1 MKFPYNDVRNWLSSI
16 GRDVCAAGAMAAII
30 AGMVLP
36 PQMAV
41 AQTSQDQQTQ
51 SQSGQQQQPE
61 VPEAGGPAG
70 DTGPMAIPKKTE
82 APPPP
87 PPPRPKT
94 NPDQP
99 SYSISVDVP
108 LVNIDV
114 SVNTKDGGFVPG
126 LHKENFRIFEDG
138 VEQKVS
144 NFSQTEAPITAVLL
158 VEFANSYRTYAFMY
172 DALMASYNF
181 AANLKKDD
189 WVAVTEFDMKPH
201 ILVDFTQDRR
211 QIYAALNT
219 LRIPG
224 FSEINLFDALY
235 DTLDRLDRVEGR
247 KEIVLVAQGRD
258 TFSKITYDTILK
270 KVKATPNVTIYPI
283 STGQAYLIWAEANGM
298 GQMRQMD
305 YLQADNQMNTF
316 AKLTGGQW
324 YHPRFEGELP
334 DIFRDIAA
342 RVRNQYTL
350 SYHPTNHKQDGT
362 YRKIKVELV
371 AGDGSG
377 KPLIVKNEKGKE
389 LKTVLTYREGYTAKH
404 QVE

>member
-1 MKFPYNDVRNWLSSI
+1 MKLPYKDLKNWLSSI
-16 GRDVCAAGAMAAII
+16 GKTACTGGVTGILI
-30 AGMVLP
+30 AGLVLP
-36 PQMAV
+36 PQLAL
-41 AQTSQDQQTQ
+41 AQ
-51 SQSGQQQQPE
+51 SQSGQQQQQKPE
-61 VPEAGGPAG
+61 VPEAGGPGG
-70 DTGPMAIPKKTE
+70 DIGPMAVPKKTE

-87 PPPRPKT
+87 PPPKPKA
-94 NPDQP
+94 NPDSP
-99 SYSISVDVP
+99 SYSIAVDVP

-114 SVNTKDGGFVPG
+114 SANTKDGGFIPG
-126 LHKENFRIFEDG
+126 LKKENFRILEDG
-138 VEQKVS
+138 VEQQVT

-158 VEFANSYRTYAFMY
+158 VEFANGSYAFMY

-189 WVAVTEFDMKPH
+189 WVAITEFDMKPH
-201 ILVDFTQDRR
+201 ILTDFTQDKRA
-211 QIYAALNT
+211 IYGALNT

-224 FSEINLFDALY
+224 FSETNVFDALY

-247 KEIVLVAQGRD
+247 KEIVLVASGRD
-258 TFSKITYDTILK
+258 TFSKITFDQILK
-270 KVKATPNVTIYPI
+270 KVKATPNVTIFPI
-283 STGQAYLIWAEANGM
+283 STGQAFLIWAEANRLM
-298 GQMRQMD
+298 GPIRQLD
-305 YLQADNQMNTF
+305 YLQADNEMNTY

-334 DIFRDIAA
+334 EIFRDIAA

-350 SYHPTNHKQDGT
+350 SYHPTNRKQDGS
-362 YRKIKVELV
+362 YRKVKVELV

-389 LKTVLTYREGYTAKH
+389 LKTVLAYREGYTAKH

>member
-1 MKFPYNDVRNWLSSI
+1 MTFPYKHLKNWLSSI
-16 GRDVCAAGAMAAII
+16 GRDACAAGITATVI

-36 PQMAV
+36 PQA
-41 AQTSQDQQTQ
+41 ALAHQSSQPQTQ
-51 SQSGQQQQPE
+51 SGQQQPE
-61 VPEAGGPAG
+61 VPEAGGPTG

-87 PPPRPKT
+87 PPPKPKT
-94 NPDQP
+94 NPDSP

-114 SVNTKDGGFVPG
+114 SANTKDGGFIPG
-126 LHKENFRIFEDG
+126 LKKDNFRIYEDG
-138 VEQKVS
+138 VEQQIT

-158 VEFANSYRTYAFMY
+158 VEFANSNRTYMFMY

-189 WVAVTEFDMKPH
+189 WVAVTEFDMRPH

-211 QIYAALNT
+211 AIYGALNT

-224 FSEINLFDALY
+224 FSETNVFDALY
-235 DTLDRLDRVEGR
+235 DTLDRLDRIEGR
-247 KEIVLVAQGRD
+247 KEIVLVASGRD
-258 TFSKITYDTILK
+258 TFSKINYDQILK
-270 KVKATPNVTIYPI
+270 KVKATPNVTIFPI
-283 STGQAYLIWAEANGM
+283 STGQAYLIWAEANGGM
-298 GQMRQMD
+298 GPIRELD
-305 YLQADNQMNTF
+305 YLQADNEMNTF

-334 DIFRDIAA
+334 EIFRDVAA
-342 RVRNQYTL
+342 RVRNQYTI
-350 SYHPTNHKQDGT
+350 SYHPTNRKQDGS
-362 YRKIKVELV
+362 YRKVRVELV

-377 KPLIVKNEKGKE
+377 KPLTVKNEKGKE
-389 LKTVLTYREGYTAKH
+389 LKTALAYREGYTAKH

>member
-1 MKFPYNDVRNWLSSI
+1 MKLPYKHLKNRLSSI
-16 GRDVCAAGAMAAII
+16 TQEACAASAMAVVI
-30 AGMVLP
+30 AGLVLP
-36 PQMAV
+36 PQV
-41 AQTSQDQQTQ
+41 AFAQ
-51 SQSGQQQQPE
+51 SSPQAQSGQQQQPE
-61 VPEAGGPAG
+61 VPEAGGPGG
-70 DTGPMAIPKKTE
+70 DTGSIALPKKTE

-94 NPDQP
+94 PAEGSP
-99 SYSISVDVP
+99 SYSITVDVP
-108 LVNIDV
+108 LVSIDV
-114 SVNTKDGGFVPG
+114 SANTKDGGFIPG
-126 LHKENFRIFEDG
+126 LKKENFRIFEDG
-138 VEQKVS
+138 QEQQIT
-144 NFSQTEAPITAVLL
+144 NFAQTEAPITAVLL

-189 WVAVTEFDMKPH
+189 WVAVTEFDMRPH

-211 QIYAALNT
+211 AIYGALNQM
-219 LRIPG
+219 RIPG
-224 FSEINLFDALY
+224 FSEINLWDALY

-258 TFSKITYDTILK
+258 TFSKINYDQILK
-270 KVKATPNVTIYPI
+270 KVKATPNVTIFPI

-298 GQMRQMD
+298 GSLRQLD
-305 YLQADNQMNTF
+305 YLQADNAMNTF

-350 SYHPTNHKQDGT
+350 SYHPTNRKQDGS

>member
-1 MKFPYNDVRNWLSSI
+1 MTLPYKHLKKWLSSI
-16 GRDVCAAGAMAAII
+16 CFDVCAAGVTATLI
-30 AGMVLP
+30 AGLVLP
-36 PQMAV
+36 TSIAL
-41 AQTSQDQQTQ
+41 AQSSQTQTQTQ
-51 SQSGQQQQPE
+51 SGQQQQQPE
-61 VPEAGGPAG
+61 VPEAGGPTG
-70 DTGPMAIPKKTE
+70 DTGPMAIPKKSE

-94 NPDQP
+94 PEGP

-114 SVNTKDGGFVPG
+114 SANTKDGGFIPG
-126 LHKENFRIFEDG
+126 LKKDNFKIYEDG
-138 VEQKVS
+138 VEQQIT
-144 NFSQTEAPITAVLL
+144 NFAQTEAPITAVLL
-158 VEFANSYRTYAFMY
+158 VEFADSWVTYSFMY
-172 DALMASYNF
+172 DALMASYYF

-189 WVAVTEFDMKPH
+189 WVAVTEFDMRPH

-211 QIYAALNT
+211 AIYGALNT
-219 LRIPG
+219 LRVPG
-224 FSEINLFDALY
+224 FHETNVFDALY

-247 KEIVLVAQGRD
+247 KEIVLVASGRD
-258 TFSKITYDTILK
+258 TFSRITYDTILK
-270 KVKATPNVTIYPI
+270 KVKATPNVTIFPI
-283 STGQAYLIWAEANGM
+283 STGQAFLVWAEANGM
-298 GQMRQMD
+298 GMSRQMD
-305 YLQADNQMNTF
+305 YLQADNEMNTF

-324 YHPRFEGELP
+324 YHPRFEGEFP

-350 SYHPTNHKQDGT
+350 SYHPTNRKQDGS
-362 YRKIKVELV
+362 YRKVKVELI
-371 AGDGSG
+371 AADGSN

>member
-1 MKFPYNDVRNWLSSI
+1 MTFPYKDLKKWLSSLVQE
-16 GRDVCAAGAMAAII
+16 VCAAGVTAAII
-30 AGMVLP
+30 GGLVLP
-36 PQMAV
+36 PQAAMA
-41 AQTSQDQQTQ
+41 QSSSSQA
-51 SQSGQQQQPE
+51 QSGQQQQQPE

-82 APPPP
+82 TPPPP

-94 NPDQP
+94 PEGP
-99 SYSISVDVP
+99 SYSITVDVP

-114 SVNTKDGGFVPG
+114 SANTKDGGFIPG
-126 LHKENFRIFEDG
+126 LKKENFRLYEDG
-138 VEQKVS
+138 VEQQIT

-158 VEFANSYRTYAFMY
+158 VEFANTNYSFMY

-211 QIYAALNT
+211 AIYGALNT

-224 FSEINLFDALY
+224 FSEVNTFDALY
-235 DTLDRLDRVEGR
+235 DTLDRLDRIEGR
-247 KEIVLVAQGRD
+247 KEVILVGSGLD
-258 TFSKITYDTILK
+258 TFSKINFDTILK
-270 KVKATPNVTIYPI
+270 KVKATPNVTIFPI
-283 STGQAYLIWAEANGM
+283 STGQAFLIWADAHGM
-298 GQMRQMD
+298 SSMRQMD
-305 YLQADNQMNTF
+305 FLQADNEMNTF

-350 SYHPTNHKQDGT
+350 SYHPTNRKQDGS
-362 YRKIKVELV
+362 YRKVKVELV
-371 AGDGSG
+371 GPEG
-377 KPLIVKNEKGKE
+377 KPLTVKNEKGKE
-389 LKTVLTYREGYTAKH
+389 LKTVLAYREGYTAKH

>member
-1 MKFPYNDVRNWLSSI
+1 MTLPYKPLKKWLSSVA
-16 GRDVCAAGAMAAII
+16 RDACAASTTALVI
-30 AGMVLP
+30 AGLVLP
-36 PQMAV
+36 PHLAL
-41 AQTSQDQQTQ
+41 AQASQSQ
-51 SQSGQQQQPE
+51 SQSGQQPQPE
-61 VPEAGGPAG
+61 VPEAGGPTG
-70 DTGPMAIPKKTE
+70 DTGPMAIPKKSETP
-82 APPPP
+82 PPPP

-94 NPDQP
+94 NPDTP

-114 SVNTKDGGFVPG
+114 SANTKDGGFIPG
-126 LHKENFRIFEDG
+126 LKKDNFRIYEDG
-138 VEQKVS
+138 VEQPIT

-158 VEFANSYRTYAFMY
+158 VEFANSNRTYQFMY
-172 DALMASYNF
+172 DALIASYNF

-211 QIYAALNT
+211 AIYGALNT

-235 DTLDRLDRVEGR
+235 DTLDRLDRIEGR
-247 KEIVLVAQGRD
+247 KEIVIVAQGRD
-258 TFSKITYDTILK
+258 TFSTITYDQILK
-270 KVKATPNVTIYPI
+270 KVKATPNVTLFPI

-298 GQMRQMD
+298 GALRQMD
-305 YLQADNQMNTF
+305 YLQADNAMNTF

-334 DIFRDIAA
+334 EIFRDIAA

-350 SYHPTNHKQDGT
+350 SYHPTNRKQDGS
-362 YRKIKVELV
+362 YRKVKVELV

-377 KPLIVKNEKGKE
+377 KPLTVKNEKGKE
-389 LKTVLTYREGYTAKH
+389 LKTVLAYREGYTAKH

>member
-1 MKFPYNDVRNWLSSI
+1 MKSPYKDLKKWLRSF
-16 GRDVCAAGAMAAII
+16 GRDVCAAGVTAAVI
-30 AGMVLP
+30 AGMALP
-36 PQMAV
+36 PQLAL
-41 AQTSQDQQTQ
+41 AQATQTQ
-51 SQSGQQQQPE
+51 SGQQQQQPE

-94 NPDQP
+94 PVDSP

-108 LVNIDV
+108 LVSIDV
-114 SVNTKDGGFVPG
+114 SANTKDGGFIPG
-126 LHKENFRIFEDG
+126 LKAPNFRIYEDG
-138 VEQKVS
+138 VEQKIT
-144 NFSQTEAPITAVLL
+144 NFAQTEAPITAVLL
-158 VEFANSYRTYAFMY
+158 VEFANKSYAFMY
-172 DALMASYNF
+172 DALVASYNF

-189 WVAVTEFDMKPH
+189 WVAVTEFDMRPH

-211 QIYAALNT
+211 AIYGALNT

-224 FSEINLFDALY
+224 FSETNVFDALY

-247 KEIVLVAQGRD
+247 KEIVLISSGRD
-258 TFSKITYDTILK
+258 TFSKINYDQILK
-270 KVKATPNVTIYPI
+270 KVKATPNVTIFPI
-283 STGQAYLIWAEANGM
+283 STGRAYLEWIDARYGGNPNVNMAM
-298 GQMRQMD
+298 MD
-305 YLQADNQMNTF
+305 YLQADNEMNQY
-316 AKLTGGQW
+316 AKLTGGQH
-324 YHPRFEGELP
+324 YNPRFEGEFP

-350 SYHPTNHKQDGT
+350 SYHPTNRKQDGS

-389 LKTVLTYREGYTAKH
+389 LKTVLAYREGYTAKH

>member
-1 MKFPYNDVRNWLSSI
+1 MTLPYKHLKNWLSSI
-16 GRDVCAAGAMAAII
+16 GKDVCAAGITATVI

-36 PQMAV
+36 PQAAL
-41 AQTSQDQQTQ
+41 AQQSSQPQTQ
-51 SQSGQQQQPE
+51 SGQQQPE

-87 PPPRPKT
+87 PPPKPKT
-94 NPDQP
+94 NPDSP

-114 SVNTKDGGFVPG
+114 SANTKDGGFIPG
-126 LHKENFRIFEDG
+126 LKKDNFRIYEDG
-138 VEQKVS
+138 VEQQIT

-158 VEFANSYRTYAFMY
+158 VEFANSNRTYMFMY

-189 WVAVTEFDMKPH
+189 WVAVTEFDMRPH

-211 QIYAALNT
+211 AVYAALNT

-224 FSEINLFDALY
+224 FSETNVFDALY
-235 DTLDRLDRVEGR
+235 DTLDRLDRIEGR
-247 KEIVLVAQGRD
+247 KEIVLVASGRD
-258 TFSKITYDTILK
+258 TFSKINYDQILK
-270 KVKATPNVTIYPI
+270 KVKATPNVTIFPI
-283 STGQAYLIWAEANGM
+283 STGQAYLIWAEANGGM
-298 GQMRQMD
+298 GPIRELD
-305 YLQADNQMNTF
+305 YLQADNEMNTF

-334 DIFRDIAA
+334 EIFRDIAA

-350 SYHPTNHKQDGT
+350 SYHPTNRKQDGS
-362 YRKIKVELV
+362 YRKVRIELV

-377 KPLIVKNEKGKE
+377 KPLTVKNEKGKE
-389 LKTVLTYREGYTAKH
+389 LKTALAYREGYTAKH